1 MALIFLYLELG
12 VAIFAGIAALVF
24 IVPINV
30 VGGHFVKTWEATK
43 LEAKGEKRDDHLCV
57 FEMG

>member
-12 VAIFAGIAALVF
+12 VAIFAGVAALLF

-30 VGGHFVKTWEATK
+30 VGGHLVKTWEATK
-43 LEAKGEKRDDHLCV
+43 LEAKGEMTTC
-57 FEMG
+57 MCM